1 MFRHV
6 GLAVLAAVSAAS
18 YRGLRAPSRRVRNQ

>member
-6 GLAVLAAVSAAS
+6 GPAVLAAVSVAS
-18 YRGLRAPSRRVRNQ
+18 YRGLRAPARRVRNQ